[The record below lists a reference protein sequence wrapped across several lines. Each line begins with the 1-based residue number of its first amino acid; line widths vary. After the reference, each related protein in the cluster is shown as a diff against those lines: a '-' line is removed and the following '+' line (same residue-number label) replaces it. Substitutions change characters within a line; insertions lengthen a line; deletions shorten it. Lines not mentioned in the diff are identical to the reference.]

1 MTESNNNNDKK
12 IIDLHNNKITGGD
25 KSSDIEEIYLN
36 KCNELINSHFKEIKT
51 EYKGFVDKDNSIYAI
66 FEKKD
71 ESKINIGSGSKMV
84 IIDEIVNKKK
94 VSDTP
99 IQDGITEVFN
109 ENSHLLKMNNENG
122 DELENPIIAYL
133 CKKNGAV
140 YENVYEDEK
149 QEDNMDLQV
158 HHDTFGDVYLFTI
171 EPINNVGSFFS
182 FFTGTKQVK
191 RYALFLENE
200 TAIENNDKN
209 VVEFI
214 KEQGMD
220 VPENTCISFK
230 ESGRQFWAVKS
241 RELFTE
247 I

>member
-1 MTESNNNNDKK
+1 MTEINNEKDKK

-25 KSSDIEEIYLN
+25 NSSDIEEIYLN
-36 KCNELINSHFKEIKT
+36 KCKELIDSHFKEITT
-51 EYKGFVDKDNSIYAI
+51 EYKGFIEKDNSIYAI

-71 ESKINIGSGSKMV
+71 ENKINITSGSKMV

-94 VSDTP
+94 ISDTP
-99 IQDGITEVFN
+99 IQEGIPEVFD
-109 ENSHLLKMNNENG
+109 ENPDILKMKNENG

-133 CKKNGAV
+133 CRKNGAV
-140 YENVYEDEK
+140 YENIYEDEK
-149 QEDNMDLQV
+149 QEDNMDTQI
-158 HHDTFGDVYLFTI
+158 HNDTFGEVYLFTS

-182 FFTGTKQVK
+182 FFTGAKQVK

-200 TAIENNDKN
+200 TTIENNDKN
-209 VVEFI
+209 IAEFI